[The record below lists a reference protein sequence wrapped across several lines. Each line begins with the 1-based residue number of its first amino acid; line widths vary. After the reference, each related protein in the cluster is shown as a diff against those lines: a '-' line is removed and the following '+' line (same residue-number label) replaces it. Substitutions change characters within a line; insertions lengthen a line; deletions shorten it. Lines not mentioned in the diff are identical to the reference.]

1 MKNHRNIEE
10 FRQQVN
16 LYFDHELSKDDE
28 QQLLKKVSDDPKCS
42 KVFNKEKSF
51 RDFIKTNVI
60 RPAVS
65 PDLIQ
70 TIKDKVR
77 VISSP
82 NI

>member
-1 MKNHRNIEE
+1 MKNHRNIQD

-16 LYFDHELSKDDE
+16 LYFDNELSKEDE
-28 QQLLKKVSDDPKCS
+28 KVLLNQVNDDPIYS
-42 KVFNKEKSF
+42 KVFKKEKSF
-51 RDFIKTNVI
+51 RDFIKTNVK

-77 VISSP
+77 VI
-82 NI
+82 

>member
-1 MKNHRNIEE
+1 MKNHRNIQE

-16 LYFDHELSKDDE
+16 LYFDNELSKNDKRVLLE
-28 QQLLKKVSDDPKCS
+28 QVNNDPKCS

-51 RDFIKTNVI
+51 RDFIKSNVK
-60 RPAVS
+60 RPTVS

-77 VISSP
+77 VV
-82 NI
+82 

>member
-1 MKNHRNIEE
+1 MKNHRSIEE

-16 LYFDHELSKDDE
+16 LYFDHALSNDE
-28 QQLLKKVSDDPKCS
+28 EKEFLQQVSNDPKCS

-51 RDFIKTNVI
+51 RDFIKTNVT

-77 VISSP
+77 VI
-82 NI
+82 